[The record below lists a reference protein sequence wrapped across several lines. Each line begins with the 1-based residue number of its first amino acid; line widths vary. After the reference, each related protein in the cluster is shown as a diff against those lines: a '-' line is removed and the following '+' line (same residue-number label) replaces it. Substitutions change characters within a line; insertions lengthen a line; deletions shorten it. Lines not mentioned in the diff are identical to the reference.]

1 LIFQKILELDEKEG
15 RKVAKKSGG
24 DNITRNIVIGMVIFV
39 VAVGVIFSVM
49 GNRSPG
55 VGATPSSVTSADGYG
70 ITFNGDLKN
79 KPTID
84 LWEDFQC
91 PICKQF
97 ELTNGSY
104 IQQLVATKK
113 AKVVYHLLSFIGP
126 ESILAAN
133 AGACA
138 ADENKFLPFHTYL
151 YATQAAENS
160 GAWSNAGLI
169 NAGAA
174 VGLADSRFR
183 NCVNKGSYTSWVTK
197 IANDG
202 ASKKINATPTLF
214 VNGKE
219 LDRKTQYFDPVAFA
233 AAVEGKK

>member
-1 LIFQKILELDEKEG
+1 
-15 RKVAKKSGG
+15 
-24 DNITRNIVIGMVIFV
+24 MVVFV

-55 VGATPSSVTSADGYG
+55 VGSIPSSVSKADGYG
-70 ITFNGDLKN
+70 ITFNADLKN
-79 KPTID
+79 KPTVD

-91 PICKQF
+91 PVCKQF

-104 IQQLVATKK
+104 VQQLVSEKK

-126 ESILAAN
+126 ESVLAAN
-133 AGACA
+133 ASACA
-138 ADENKFLPFHTYL
+138 ADENKFLAFHAYL
-151 YATQAAENS
+151 YATQGSENS

-169 NAGAA
+169 TAGAA
-174 VGLADSRFR
+174 VGLTDSKFKK
-183 NCVNKGSYTSWVTK
+183 CVNNGTYSSWVTK

-202 ASKKINATPTLF
+202 QDKKINATPTVF

-219 LDRKTQYFDPVAFA
+219 IDRKIQYFNPVAFA

>member
-1 LIFQKILELDEKEG
+1 
-15 RKVAKKSGG
+15 VAKKSGG
-24 DNITRNIVIGMVIFV
+24 DNITRNIVIGMVVFV
-39 VAVGVIFSVM
+39 VAVGVIFSVI
-49 GNRSPG
+49 GNKAPG
-55 VGATPSSVTSADGYG
+55 VGSTPSSVSKADGYG
-70 ITFNGDLKN
+70 VTFNADLKN

-104 IQQLVATKK
+104 IQQLVAEKK

-138 ADENKFLPFHTYL
+138 ADENKFLPFHAYM
-151 YATQAAENS
+151 YATQGTENS

-169 NAGAA
+169 TAGAG
-174 VGLADSRFR
+174 VGLTDSRFKS
-183 NCVNKGSYTSWVTK
+183 CVNNGSYTKWVSTV
-197 IANDG
+197 AADG
-202 ASKKINATPTLF
+202 AKKNINATPTVF

-219 LDRKTQYFDPVAFA
+219 IDRKTQYFDPVAFA

>member
-1 LIFQKILELDEKEG
+1 M
-15 RKVAKKSGG
+15 AKQSGG
-24 DNITRNIVIGMVIFV
+24 DKITRNIVVGMVVFV
-39 VAVGVIFSVM
+39 VAVGVIFSVV
-49 GNRSPG
+49 GNRSPK
-55 VGATPSSVTSADGYG
+55 VGSTPSSVSVADGYG

-91 PICKQF
+91 PVCKQF
-97 ELTNGSY
+97 ELTNGAY
-104 IQQLVATKK
+104 VQQLVSEKK

-126 ESILAAN
+126 ESVLAAN

-138 ADENKFLPFHTYL
+138 ADENKFLAFHAYL
-151 YATQAAENS
+151 YATQGTENS

-169 NAGAA
+169 SAGAN
-174 VGLADSRFR
+174 VGLSDSKFKK
-183 NCVNKGSYTSWVTK
+183 CVNNGTYSSWVTK
-197 IANDG
+197 IASDG
-202 ASKKINATPTLF
+202 SKKNINATPTVF

-219 LDRKTQYFDPVAFA
+219 IDRKTQYFNPVAFA